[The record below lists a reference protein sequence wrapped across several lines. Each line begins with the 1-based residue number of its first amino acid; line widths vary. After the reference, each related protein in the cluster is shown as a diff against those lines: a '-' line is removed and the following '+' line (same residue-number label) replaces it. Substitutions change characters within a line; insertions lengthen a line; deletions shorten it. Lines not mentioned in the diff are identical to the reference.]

1 MPKILETYGK
11 DAFEFKENS
20 IVVTI
25 LFNRL
30 NLDVATQVITQ
41 VTTQVTTQ
49 VVERQLDDIEIRILD
64 FCVEPKSAREIAEF
78 LEFKESLH
86 QNI

>member
-11 DAFEFKENS
+11 DAFEFRENS

-30 NLDVATQVITQ
+30 NLDVATQVI
-41 VTTQVTTQ
+41 TQ